1 MEHSTHVEKQEAKP
15 RFVGENT
22 FIKHQQWRSNIR
34 IEYRWFKEFF
44 LSLSHKKQ
52 ELTFITG
59 IKQNSVAYNLS
70 CYFSHQNLD
79 LKISKTEF
87 TVHTDVYRNKND
99 LRPQNQKLLCWTVK
113 IISQGI
119 TVPALKTHL
128 SICIS
133 QRSIDKQ
140 TQMSCVIWHPAICWI
155 REKAVPKS
163 CLVVL
168 IIYSSKLM

>member
-1 MEHSTHVEKQEAKP
+1 MEHSTHVEKQEAKL

-52 ELTFITG
+52 ELKFIKG

-70 CYFSHQNLD
+70 SYFSHQNLD

-87 TVHTDVYRNKND
+87 RVHTDVYKNKND

-119 TVPALKTHL
+119 IVLALKH
-128 SICIS
+128 I
-133 QRSIDKQ
+133 IDIHITKEY
-140 TQMSCVIWHPAICWI
+140 
-155 REKAVPKS
+155 R
-163 CLVVL
+163 
-168 IIYSSKLM
+168 